1 MKLYV
6 MNLERYRE
14 RRAHI
19 EAQVA
24 RFDHEFVPTVDGRSL
39 KREDWPDVQP
49 LNMVAACLS
58 HMNAYRAIQRDGRTG
73 IVLEDDAILPDR
85 LPDILLDDGVALL
98 EYRSISSLGRCRLRG
113 PGPLLEPLD
122 PIQGGT
128 AYAITP
134 EACAT
139 LLDFHPA
146 KRGLTPDSWWH
157 FPVRVRCVQGR
168 PASYRLDFPS
178 TIGYRPGGRFIPNR
192 LRTWNRKRNER
203 EMTRFV
209 VID

>member
-6 MNLERYRE
+6 ISLERSRD

-24 RFDHEFVPTVDGRSL
+24 RFDHEFVPTVDGRTL
-39 KREDWPDVQP
+39 RREDWPQGQP
-49 LNMVAACLS
+49 LNMVATCLS
-58 HMNAYRAIQRDGRTG
+58 HMNAYRAIRRDGQTG
-73 IVLEDDAILPDR
+73 IVLEDDAILPDCI
-85 LPDILLDDGVALL
+85 PEIPLDEGVALL
-98 EYRSISSLGRCRLRG
+98 EYRVPPSLGSCRLRG

-134 EACAT
+134 EACET
-139 LLDFHPA
+139 LLEFHPA
-146 KRGLTPDSWWH
+146 RHGLDPDMWGD
-157 FPVRVRCVQGR
+157 FPVRVRCVPGR
-168 PASYRLDFPS
+168 PVSYRLDFPS
-178 TIGYRPGGRFIPNR
+178 TIGYRRGGRFIPNR

-203 EMTRFV
+203 AMTQFV
-209 VID
+209 IVD